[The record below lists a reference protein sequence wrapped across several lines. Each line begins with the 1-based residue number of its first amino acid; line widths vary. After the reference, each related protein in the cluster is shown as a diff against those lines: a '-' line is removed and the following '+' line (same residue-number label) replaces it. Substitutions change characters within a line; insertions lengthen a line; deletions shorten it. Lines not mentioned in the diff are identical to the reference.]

1 MKQAMWDQGGQA
13 GARQLQAAGLVRLN
27 SAKEQVLTPAG
38 QAKLLGILDRRRAA
52 GADADRPR
60 WDGEVLWWLGQPVKR
75 LGATA
80 SVQKELVEELAKAG
94 SPDELPVPGGKSWR
108 ATLKRWRR
116 GAAGLTA
123 CQERLVF
130 EVRAGGSKRVLRW
143 KAIE

>member
-1 MKQAMWDQGGQA
+1 MNHA
-13 GARQLQAAGLVRLN
+13 
-27 SAKEQVLTPAG
+27 EEPVLTPAG
-38 QAKLLGILDRRRAA
+38 EVELLRILERRR
-52 GADADRPR
+52 GPGGGEVRPR

-80 SVQKELVEELAKAG
+80 TVQKELLEELEKAG
-94 SPDELPVPGGKSWR
+94 WPEELPVPTGKAWW
-108 ATLKRWRR
+108 ATVKRWRR

-143 KAIE
+143 KAIEQVILPRTTGITTVKEFC